1 MRKKGEKR
9 RRIKNKMKK
18 GEKRRKKKGDKR
30 RKKERGREKGEQREE
45 EEKAKYFRITY
56 FALPGSSSFEE
67 VKIMSSSEK
76 FYIQGE
82 HFITLLLVGN

>member
-18 GEKRRKKKGDKR
+18 GEKRRKKKE
-30 RKKERGREKGEQREE
+30 KKEGKKREE
-45 EEKAKYFRITY
+45 EKKENKEKKRKKAKYFRIPY

>member
-45 EEKAKYFRITY
+45 EEKAKYFRIPY

>member
-9 RRIKNKMKK
+9 RRIKKD
-18 GEKRRKKKGDKR
+18 EKRRKKKEKKGEKR

-45 EEKAKYFRITY
+45 EEKAKYFRIPY

>member
-9 RRIKNKMKK
+9 RRIKKD
-18 GEKRRKKKGDKR
+18 EKRRKKKEKKGEKR

>member
-1 MRKKGEKR
+1 MRKR
-9 RRIKNKMKK
+9 
-18 GEKRRKKKGDKR
+18 GEKRRKKKGEKR
-30 RKKERGREKGEQREE
+30 GKKERGREKKEKKREE
-45 EEKAKYFRITY
+45 EEKAKYFRIPY

>member
-1 MRKKGEKR
+1 
-9 RRIKNKMKK
+9 MKK

-45 EEKAKYFRITY
+45 EEKAKYFRIPY